1 MLQQILLTTIVLP
14 LVLGVLISIAG
25 NGSSS
30 ARLAIAA
37 FAIPVAAAVVSMAIE
52 GLPPLPPV
60 AAKQK
65 FPLLLIGAGLVFA
78 ILSFVL
84 KQGLG
89 RLSAIILAAISLA
102 IPAWWLGRN
111 VLAANPTKATTLA
124 IVLVILAVLLA
135 LFSAN
140 RDGQTRQ
147 SAPAALPAALL
158 WTAIA
163 SALAAIFGGYI
174 GMAQMNGGLA
184 ALFGGWLLVRYVSYM
199 RGSDDA
205 FALTGI
211 AAFAAIWTAAVSL
224 AMTVLFAPS
233 AAPAALI
240 LAALPLAVAY
250 ALQARGIGFVGQPRF
265 LRPLASGVITAIPA
279 ICAILIAA
287 MLQA

>member
-1 MLQQILLTTIVLP
+1 MLQQIFLTTIILP
-14 LVLGVLISIAG
+14 LVLGVLLSIAG
-25 NGSSS
+25 NGHSL
-30 ARLAIAA
+30 ARLAFTAL
-37 FAIPVAAAVVSMAIE
+37 AIPVAAALVSMAIE
-52 GLPPLPPV
+52 GVPPLPPV

-65 FPLLLIGAGLVFA
+65 FPLLLIGAGIVFA

-84 KQGLG
+84 KQGFG
-89 RLSAIILAAISLA
+89 RLVAIILAVISLA

-111 VLAANPTKATTLA
+111 VLAANPVKATTVA

-140 RDGQTRQ
+140 RNGQTRQ
-147 SAPAALPAALL
+147 SAAAALPAALL

-184 ALFGGWLLVRYVSYM
+184 ALFGGWLLVRYVSYL
-199 RGSDDA
+199 RGADDA
-205 FALTGI
+205 FALTGM

-233 AAPAALI
+233 AAPAALV

-250 ALQARGIGFVGQPRF
+250 ALQARGVDLSGQPRF
-265 LRPLASGVITAIPA
+265 LRPLVSGVITAVPA
-279 ICAILIAA
+279 VCAILIAA
-287 MLQA
+287 LLQA